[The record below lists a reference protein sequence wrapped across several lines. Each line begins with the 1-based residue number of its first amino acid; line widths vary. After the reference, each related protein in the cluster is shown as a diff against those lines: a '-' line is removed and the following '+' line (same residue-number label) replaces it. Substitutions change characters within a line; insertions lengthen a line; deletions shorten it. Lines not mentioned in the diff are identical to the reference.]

1 MCYYNYIINILPT
14 HLENR
19 FTARAK
25 NALHFACKMG
35 GAQPIHLLYA
45 LACEKGSLAKNVLET
60 HRVTS
65 EGIVKSLPQQSSA
78 QISSGFKE
86 IIKRA
91 ARMAAK
97 QNQSYIGT
105 EHLLYALI
113 YNKKY
118 VGDITAIINAKKIAR
133 IKLHLD
139 TIFSQNVHLSSFP
152 SMLSTGGYTRRIKKI
167 TKLVPNSP
175 TKKDSPEKAH
185 VHIRHLP
192 AGRQVPTQT
201 PALDAFCENLT
212 ALAESYMLDPVIGRE
227 KEISRIINILSRR
240 TKNNP
245 LLIGEPG
252 VGKTA
257 IVQGLAQRINN
268 GDVPSSLLHKSIFSL
283 NLNSLIA
290 GTMFRGDFEARMQDI
305 LEEATR
311 QNIILFIDEIHTV
324 IGAGSA
330 QGTLDV
336 ANVLK
341 PSLSQGSIRCIGAT
355 TTDEYR
361 KYIEKDRALERRL
374 QAVIIEEETEEQ
386 SIKTLTHLKKLY
398 EKHHGITIEDEAI
411 EAAVHLSARYIRDR
425 FLPDKALDMLDEAA
439 SRLKSESTIVE
450 NTKKIRELEKQ
461 KASLEKNKETAIAA
475 ENYEDAIIFKHK
487 EGLAEAEIRQF
498 RSKFPLFTDKLVLK
512 KSDVE
517 ETSQEMTGIPIQ
529 RSEGIQQFKKLGA
542 SLSKEIIGQSEA
554 ISELISAIKRR
565 GAGLGKAYGPVG
577 SFLFLGPC
585 GVGKTA
591 LAKAL
596 AENNSQTLIRLDMSE
611 YAEPHT
617 VSRLIGSPPGYVGYG
632 ESGELTEKIRRHPY
646 AVVLFDEI
654 EKAHPA
660 VHNLLLSILE
670 DGALTDSTGRK
681 TTFKNATIILTSNA
695 GAENAE
701 ETRALGFSKSGKSSA
716 ESKKLRT
723 VRDDK
728 YFEEIKDSLRQ
739 EIINRIAKI
748 IVFKPLGKRE
758 ILDITKLS
766 IEKLKAQLSH
776 LEMTISDEAVRHV
789 AGRAHRPAE
798 GARYIQTTIE
808 QLIETPLAEYLISH
822 HGAKSAKIDFK
833 NGKIIVS

>member
-1 MCYYNYIINILPT
+1 MITILPA
-14 HLENR
+14 HLEDR

-25 NALHFACKMG
+25 NALHFAYKMG
-35 GAQPIHLLYA
+35 GARAIHLLYA

-60 HRVTS
+60 HRITS
-65 EGIVKSLPQQSSA
+65 EVIAKALPQTNSA

-91 ARMAAK
+91 ARIAAK

-113 YNKKY
+113 YNAKHMP
-118 VGDITAIINAKKIAR
+118 DITAIINAKKIAL

-152 SMLSTGGYTRRIKKI
+152 SILSTGGYARRIKRI
-167 TKLVPNSP
+167 TS
-175 TKKDSPEKAH
+175 KKTH
-185 VHIRHLP
+185 VHIRH
-192 AGRQVPTQT
+192 GTQT

-212 ALAESYMLDPVIGRE
+212 ALAESYELDPVIGRE

-268 GDVPSSLLHKSIFSL
+268 GEVPSSLLHKNIFSL

-311 QNIILFIDEIHTV
+311 ENVILFIDEIHTV

-336 ANVLK
+336 ANILK

-386 SIKTLTHLKKLY
+386 SIETLSYLKKLY
-398 EKHHGITIEDEAI
+398 EKHHGITIEDETI
-411 EAAVHLSARYIRDR
+411 EAAVQLSARYIRDR
-425 FLPDKALDMLDEAA
+425 FLPDKALDVLDEAA
-439 SRLKSESTIVE
+439 SRLKSKSAIVE
-450 NTKKIRELEKQ
+450 HTKKIRELEKQ
-461 KASLEKNKETAIAA
+461 KISLGKNKEKAIAE

-487 EGLAEAEIRQF
+487 EGLAEEEIRQF
-498 RSKFPLFTDKLVLK
+498 KNKFPLFQDKLVLK
-512 KSDVE
+512 KSDIEATVE
-517 ETSQEMTGIPIQ
+517 EMTGVPIQ
-529 RSEGIQQFKKLGA
+529 KSEGIQQFKKLNA
-542 SLSKEIIGQSEA
+542 SLNKEIIGQKEA
-554 ISELISAIKRR
+554 IRELISAIKRSR
-565 GAGLGKAYGPVG
+565 AGLSGTTKPVG

-591 LAKAL
+591 LAKAI
-596 AENNSQTLIRLDMSE
+596 AEHNSQTLIRLDMSE

-617 VSRLIGSPPGYVGYG
+617 ISRLIGSPPGYVGYG

-654 EKAHPA
+654 EKAHQA

-670 DGALTDSTGRK
+670 DGTLTDSTGRK
-681 TTFKNATIILTSNA
+681 ATFKNATIILTSNA

-701 ETRALGFSKSGKSSA
+701 EARALGFSRSGKSRA
-716 ESKKLRT
+716 ESRKLQAIRN
-723 VRDDK
+723 DK
-728 YFEEIKDSLRQ
+728 YSQEIKDALRP

-758 ILDITKLS
+758 ILDISKLL
-766 IEKLKAQLSH
+766 IEKLKTQLAH
-776 LEMTISDEAVRHV
+776 LTITISDEAARHV
-789 AGRAHRPAE
+789 AGRAYRPKE
-798 GARYIQTTIE
+798 GARYVQTTIE
-808 QLIETPLAEYLISH
+808 QLIETPLAEYLIDQN
-822 HGAKSAKIDFK
+822 GAKTANIDFK